1 MAGIKK
7 TELKAQ
13 LDWYSNSISNAVRT
27 TSFGVIA
34 AIWAIFTADGLSL
47 SPTGLFGVSSQSSVQ
62 LAFIFAS
69 GALLSDI
76 LQYVSAYWMTSI
88 GYSKYEADLENE
100 NEKKFFY
107 SKECLGRWGHFLY
120 NLGFLLFPLKLILA
134 ILSACSFVFLAFS
147 VSIT

>member
-7 TELKAQ
+7 EELKGQ
-13 LDWYSNSISNAVRT
+13 LDWYSQSISNAVRT
-27 TSFGVIA
+27 TSFAVIA
-34 AIWAIFTADGLSL
+34 AIWAIFTAGGLSL
-47 SPTGLFGVSSQSSVQ
+47 LETGLFGVSSQLSVQ

-76 LQYVSAYWMTSI
+76 LQYVSAYWMTNI
-88 GYSKYEADLENE
+88 GYGRFEADLERDND
-100 NEKKFFY
+100 KKFFY
-107 SKECLGRWGHFLY
+107 SKECLGSLGHFLY

-147 VSIT
+147 VSTT